1 MTHDPLIAVTIG
13 DPGGIGPE
21 VVVKALSK
29 PEIRQLA
36 RWVVV
41 GNQGTLEAAAQ
52 KCGVE
57 PCWREGEE
65 PSVGSVVLRCE
76 RGWDA
81 GGDFEHRP
89 TARGGRAS
97 LDYLN
102 AAIDLPRH
110 EAGPWR
116 ADGVV
121 TAPISKEAWVLSGET
136 RYPGHTELFADRL
149 ESPGASMM
157 FVADPAEGS
166 TKAAG
171 PRGAGLSV
179 ILATAHVPLM
189 RVGAKLTTELVLHTI
204 MHGVEA
210 MRRLG
215 HIAPRVGVC
224 GLNPHAGEHGVLGVE
239 DDEII
244 VPAIIEARTRGVR
257 VDGPFPGDTIFPG
270 GLSYADEPAP
280 KFDLIVAMT
289 HDQGLIPVKLLA
301 FDRAV
306 NTTVGLAWQGRSVV
320 RTSPDH
326 GTAFDIAGS
335 GVADA
340 GSMCAALRLAV
351 RLSS

>member
-1 MTHDPLIAVTIG
+1 MTHAPLIAVTLG
-13 DPGGIGPE
+13 DPGGVGPE
-21 VVVKALSK
+21 VVVKALAK

-41 GNQGTLEAAAQ
+41 GSKGALEAAAGR
-52 KCGVE
+52 CGVE
-57 PCWREGEE
+57 PFWSEAEVPG
-65 PSVGSVVLRCE
+65 VGSVAVRCE
-76 RGWDA
+76 PGWD
-81 GGDFEHRP
+81 GGGEFEHKP

-97 LDYLN
+97 LDYLH
-102 AAIDLPRH
+102 ASIDMLKH
-110 EAGPWR
+110 EAGLWQ
-116 ADGVV
+116 ADAVV
-121 TAPISKEAWVLSGET
+121 TAPISKEAWVLAGES

-149 ESPGASMM
+149 ESHGASMM
-157 FVADPAEGS
+157 FVAEPAEGS

-171 PRGAGLSV
+171 PRGAGLNV

-189 RVGAKLTTELVLHTI
+189 RVGTKLTTELVLHTI

-215 HIAPRVGVC
+215 HIAPRVGMC
-224 GLNPHAGEHGVLGVE
+224 GLNPHAGEHGVLGAE

-244 VPAIIEARTRGVR
+244 KPAIIEARTRGVR

-270 GLSYADEPAP
+270 GLSYADEPAS